1 MIIYFDEKT
10 QLLSCPIGEG
20 ENTLEWW
27 GRWDSNP
34 RPPAPQADI
43 LPS

>member
-1 MIIYFDEKT
+1 MKNPITLVYLIAEDENPL
-10 QLLSCPIGEG
+10 Q
-20 ENTLEWW
+20 WW